1 MTDSPDDEAALRAAL
16 KIAEREGHRAAA
28 AGLRRA
34 LGINNRGG
42 DQHRPAREARDALLR
57 DIASCE
63 RGKTVAEIADHVL
76 LKLRG
81 NAQLRAQVLK
91 TGDGLKL
98 PGQKRL
104 RAILLN
110 KQ

>member
-42 DQHRPAREARDALLR
+42 DQHRPAREARDALP
-57 DIASCE
+57 SCE